1 LTLAN
6 REFAQLPQNRDKLP
20 SFRAIRGRL
29 FFGFFLLAKQKK
41 ETRHRRNPC
50 NAIRALKNCLL
61 VNKPISKMGDGAP
74 LMRPYGEVGARSSE
88 TRAMP
93 SGH

>member
-1 LTLAN
+1 MWLT
-6 REFAQLPQNRDKLP
+6 P
-20 SFRAIRGRL
+20 SGPAKAVQHCSCKVV
-29 FFGFFLLAKQKK
+29 AKQKK
-41 ETRHRRNPC
+41 ETRHRRNSC
-50 NAIRALKNCLL
+50 NAVRALKNCQL

-88 TRAMP
+88 TRALQ